1 MLKIVTV
8 PANVLNQP
16 TKPVIKIDDKI
27 KKIVFDMEKIL
38 IAQNDPPGVG
48 LAANQVGLDLSIFII
63 KPTEKAKIKVFINP
77 KIVKTVFNKDSF
89 YQKKTKKHKK
99 IKLEGCLSIPRIWG
113 PVKRENRVFLKY
125 QNLAGKDYLSWFS
138 GFEAI
143 IIQHEVD
150 HLNGI
155 VFTQRSIFI
164 LAALSCLLGSPTN
177 WFEKKQRPNFVI
189 STVFFIPTCLP
200 TGRPKWSV
208 AERSGGISFLTSRAL
223 A

>member
-125 QNLAGKDYLSWFS
+125 QDLTGKDYLSWFS

-155 VFTQRSIFI
+155 VFTQRAVEQKGQLYREENVELVKI
-164 LAALSCLLGSPTN
+164 
-177 WFEKKQRPNFVI
+177 EY
-189 STVFFIPTCLP
+189 
-200 TGRPKWSV
+200 
-208 AERSGGISFLTSRAL
+208 
-223 A
+223 